1 MKSGSF
7 KDVEGNIVSVQQA
20 WVQFAN
26 EFDNGLGVMGNKLK
40 DDFLAQLQ
48 EAQKI
53 MQNIQSIN
61 KALGYYNTSSA
72 TPT

>member
-1 MKSGSF
+1 
-7 KDVEGNIVSVQQA
+7 
-20 WVQFAN
+20 
-26 EFDNGLGVMGNKLK
+26 MGNKLK

-53 MQNIQSIN
+53 MQNIQTIN
-61 KALGYYNTSSA
+61 KNLGYYNTSSA